1 MRIFWLKLVSTI
13 LIVFLL
19 FVYNHTVEA
28 RQHQEEIESLNAKLK
43 ETELLMAAEKENTQE
58 NSPYADGSYRGEG
71 KGFGGKIEVELTI
84 LNGSIT
90 EINILSA
97 DNEDGA
103 YLNMAKKIIS
113 DIINEQSAD
122 VDTISGATFS
132 STGIRQAAETALEK
146 AEKTQ

>member
-1 MRIFWLKLVSTI
+1 MRVFWLKLVSVI

-19 FVYNHTVEA
+19 FAYNHTVEA
-28 RQHQEEIESLNAKLK
+28 RQRQEEIESLNAKLK
-43 ETELLMAAEKENTQE
+43 EAELLMAAENEDAQE

-84 LNGSIT
+84 LNGKIT
-90 EINILSA
+90 DVNILSA

-103 YLNMAKKIIS
+103 YLNMAKKITT

-132 STGIRQAAETALEK
+132 STGIRQAAGQALEK